1 MNYIYHSGIL
11 GMRWGVRKS
20 SRSGSSGGSKR
31 RSEGSQEYKTTRKL
45 LKKKTKNLSNA
56 ELKELTSRFQLE
68 KQYKDLKPVSVKR
81 GMDAAKTITAAGAT
95 IGSLYALSKTPLAQ
109 GVKSAV
115 LNAAKKSKEKW
126 VL

>member
-1 MNYIYHSGIL
+1 
-11 GMRWGVRKS
+11 
-20 SRSGSSGGSKR
+20 
-31 RSEGSQEYKTTRKL
+31 L